1 MADKD
6 FLKKRVEN
14 FEAKL
19 QKINKRIERLK
30 KKVEEDPT
38 DYYYKNDLSS
48 ARREFEQT
56 KEKLEDFRNRL
67 AQEERRAAARNI
79 RPLLDF
85 LEDWRQRNEEF
96 YRDAYRRYV
105 AGRETHREKCK
116 KAEGDE
122 LKRFRTAYLE
132 KWTFLSEYI
141 TGGRG
146 QIYYD
151 DNDLS
156 SFVPAFLEE
165 KMLRDLRLEA
175 DAKYD
180 FLVMQIEKLGG
191 ALRDVSN
198 LCVACNGE
206 LNGLVLGEKNIVS
219 VKTVGAGGYNIQRFH
234 FRTLVRLIKPELTDE
249 MLESAK
255 NTQDERIAELYG
267 ELAGKFETDDP
278 RVKELYWR
286 LSVPRKEE
294 EEETDGPSM

>member
-6 FLKKRVEN
+6 FLKKRVES

-19 QKINKRIERLK
+19 QKIDRRIERLK

-38 DYYYKNDLSS
+38 DYYYKKDLSS
-48 ARREFEQT
+48 AYREFEQT

-85 LEDWRQRNEEF
+85 LEGWRQKNEEF

-105 AGRETHREKCK
+105 TDRREFRKKCK
-116 KAEGDE
+116 GAEDNE
-122 LKRFRTAYLE
+122 LKRFRTAHLE

-141 TGGRG
+141 TGGRH
-146 QIYYD
+146 QIYHD
-151 DNDLS
+151 DYF
-156 SFVPAFLEE
+156 SFVPVFLEE
-165 KMLRDLRLEA
+165 DMLRDLRREA

-191 ALRDVSN
+191 ALRDVSS
-198 LCVACNGE
+198 LYVAPNGE

-267 ELAGKFETDDP
+267 ELAGKFEMDDP